1 MPDDRRIISLLQKR
15 DERALQIIRE
25 TYGSLCFQIAE
36 QIVGNSEDAEEC
48 VNDMLM
54 NVWNSIPP
62 QCPVSLR
69 AYLAALVRHA
79 AIDRYKSERRQKRGG
94 AQFAASL
101 DELSEILPS
110 GEQVEHSVEQRAL
123 TAALTEWI
131 KTLSPDTAR
140 LFIQRYF
147 LSESVRE
154 IAKQNEMRESAV
166 KMALLRARG
175 RLKEYLEKE
184 GLL

>member
-1 MPDDRRIISLLQKR
+1 MPDDRQIISLLQKR
-15 DERALQIIRE
+15 DERALQFIRE
-25 TYGSLCFQIAE
+25 SYGALCFQIAE
-36 QIVGNSEDAEEC
+36 QIIGNSEDAEEC

-79 AIDRYKSERRQKRGG
+79 ALDKYKSAHRQKRGG
-94 AQFAASL
+94 VQFSASL

-110 GEQVEHSVEQRAL
+110 DERVEKQVEQRAL
-123 TAALTEWI
+123 TAALTSWL
-131 KTLSPDTAR
+131 KTLPQDTAR
-140 LFIQRYF
+140 LFMQRYF
-147 LSESVRE
+147 LSRSVRD
-154 IAKQNEMRESAV
+154 IAKQNGMRESAV

-175 RLKEYLEKE
+175 KLKEYLEQE